1 MVEKEVLALLRM
13 LGICYTLLVSREI
26 TELTRYLTLA
36 WFLQSS
42 GLNGILGRWD
52 ALLFNRKLE
61 MRQCEKDEDEILGT
75 LAASIAPRQEVDE
88 MLIAIAPRKQ
98 PRKTISIPPPTVEE
112 EQDLWVDRI
121 DGFARVKRKGGACS
135 AILWR
140 LPGWK
145 VVSDASEFVPALN
158 VNEEE
163 YRGLLL
169 CFDLLTD

>member
-1 MVEKEVLALLRM
+1 M
-13 LGICYTLLVSREI
+13 LSKWTLEI
-26 TELTRYLTLA
+26 R
-36 WFLQSS
+36 
-42 GLNGILGRWD
+42 R
-52 ALLFNRKLE
+52 
-61 MRQCEKDEDEILGT
+61 CEKGEDEILGT
-75 LAASIAPRQEVDE
+75 LAASVTPRQEVDE

-98 PRKTISIPPPTVEE
+98 PRQTTSMPPPTVEE
-112 EQDLWVDRI
+112 EEILWVAS
-121 DGFARVKRKGGACS
+121 FNESARVKIKGGACS